1 MKYIKKLVYVVAII
15 IMASVVKVNAATLN
29 VNISSSSN
37 KIVVG
42 NTVTYTV
49 TISSNSLLGSLRYN
63 FSYDS
68 DKLTLLSGTL
78 NAAPY
83 FDGVKK
89 SATYTFKFKA
99 KKSGTATVKF
109 NIYEA
114 IDWDLNNFSYNSSTS
129 KTTTIITQ
137 EELVASYSK
146 NNNLSNL
153 KVDNYSISPAF
164 NKNTTN
170 YSLTVENDVR
180 EINISGSK
188 EDSKSTVSGL
198 GKHSLEEGDN
208 KINIVVTAQNGSS
221 KTYTLNVTVKEL
233 SPIVVKVNNEDLNV
247 VRKKDLL
254 QIPNS
259 NYKET
264 TIVISEEEVPALL
277 NEVTNT
283 TLVGL
288 KDSEGNIKLYV
299 YENNEYKLYKELS
312 FDSIIVTESDDIEV
326 PEGYVK
332 TTIEI
337 DNEKVTAY
345 KEEGGTGD
353 YYLLNA
359 VNISNG
365 EKHLYQYNRKEN
377 TIQIFN
383 NSLLTK
389 IGDLKQVNK
398 NYAYVIIGLGALL
411 VITYLVLLV
420 ASIKKGSK
428 KKKSVKKEEKDSD
441 LSSNIEKNED
451 FDKELDEKEEN
462 NDKIIEDISK
472 KTKKKKK

>member
-1 MKYIKKLVYVVAII
+1 MKHIRKIVYLVALI

-37 KIVVG
+37 KVVVG

-49 TISSNSLLGSLRYN
+49 TISSNTLLGSLRYN

-68 DKLTLLSGTL
+68 DKLSLQSGTL

-99 KKSGTATVKF
+99 LKSGTATVKF

-129 KTTTIITQ
+129 KSTTIITQ

-146 NNNLSNL
+146 NNYLSSL
-153 KVDNYSISPAF
+153 KIDNYSIDPAF
-164 NKNTTN
+164 NKNTSN

-188 EDSKSTVSGL
+188 EDSKSTVTGL
-198 GKHSLEEGDN
+198 GKHALEEGDN

-221 KTYTLNVTVKEL
+221 RTYTINVTVKEL
-233 SPIVVKVNNEDLNV
+233 SPIIVKVDNQELNV
-247 VRKKDLL
+247 VRKKELI
-254 QIPNS
+254 QAPNT
-259 NYKET
+259 NFKET
-264 TIVISEEEVPALL
+264 TIKINEEEVPAFI
-277 NEVTNT
+277 NEATST

-288 KDSEGNIKLYV
+288 KDSEGNIKLYS
-299 YENNEYKLYKELS
+299 YKNDEYKLYKELS
-312 FDSIIVTESDDIEV
+312 FDSIIITEAEDDEI
-326 PEGYVK
+326 PEGYYK
-332 TTIEI
+332 TTIDI
-337 DNEKVTAY
+337 GDEKVTAY
-345 KEEGGTGD
+345 KEKEGTND
-353 YYLLNA
+353 YYLINA
-359 VNISNG
+359 TNVSNG
-365 EKHLYQYNRKEN
+365 EKHLYQYNRTEN

-383 NSLLTK
+383 KNILTK
-389 IGDLKQVNK
+389 IGNLEQINK
-398 NYAYVIIGLGALL
+398 NYVYVIIGLGALL
-411 VITYLVLLV
+411 LITYLVLLIT
-420 ASIKKGSK
+420 SIKKTSK
-428 KKKSVKKEEKDSD
+428 KKKSKKSKEKDSD
-441 LSSNIEKNED
+441 LSSNEEKIDD
-451 FDKELDEKEEN
+451 FDKEFDENEQN